1 MDRIWLKHYPPGVPA
16 EIDPSRYQS
25 VAALIEECFTE
36 HREAKGYSFM
46 GKEFSFGE
54 IDEASKALAAFLQSK
69 NLLRGARVAIML
81 PNTPQYPVAIAGILR
96 AGFAVVNVNPLYTP
110 RELEHQLNDAG
121 VEAIVILENFAH
133 VLQGVIAKTQIKHVI
148 VTSLGEMLGFKGKIV
163 NFVVRHLKKLVPE
176 FSLPGA
182 VNFSEAVAD
191 GKKHALKPTDIGPED
206 VAFLQYTGGTTG
218 VSKGATLTHRNIVAN
233 VMQSDAWLQPAL
245 RKGEP
250 FICVTALPLYH
261 IFALTAC
268 FFLALRNGGL
278 CILIANPRDLK
289 SLIHDVAKYK
299 VSCFPAVNTLYNGLL
314 HHPDFSKIDFS
325 KLRAANGGGMAVTR
339 SVAELW
345 FKKTGTPIIEGYG
358 LSETSP
364 TLTCNRADNT
374 EYTGTIGLPVP
385 STDIAIK
392 DEAGNDLPLGE
403 PGEICA
409 RGPQVMAGYWKRPEE
424 TAKVMTKDGFFRT
437 GDIGIMDEKGQV
449 KIVDRKKD
457 MILVSGFN
465 VYPNEVEEVV
475 ASHPGVLECAVVGVP
490 DEHTGEAV
498 KLFVVKKDPALNEKA
513 LREFL
518 REKLTGYK
526 RPKFI
531 EFRKELPKTNVGK
544 ILRRALR
551 DEAKS
556 AAA

>member
-16 EIDPSRYQS
+16 EIDPSRYKS
-25 VAALIEECFTE
+25 VAALVEECFSK
-36 HREAKGYSFM
+36 HRNAKGYSFM
-46 GKEFSFGE
+46 GKEFSFGQ
-54 IDEASKALAAFLQSK
+54 IDEASKALAAWLQSK

-81 PNTPQYPVAIAGILR
+81 PNTPQYPVAITGILR
-96 AGFAVVNVNPLYTP
+96 ASFAVVNVNPLYTS

-133 VLQGVIAKTQIKHVI
+133 VLQDVIEKTQVKHVI

-182 VNFSEAVAD
+182 VSFNEALAE
-191 GKKHALKPTDIGPED
+191 GKKHTLKPTDIGPED

-233 VMQSDAWLQPAL
+233 VLQSDAWLQPAL
-245 RKGEP
+245 QKGEP

-278 CILIANPRDLK
+278 CILIVNPRDLK

-299 VSCFPAVNTLYNGLL
+299 ISCFPAVNTLYNVLL

-364 TLTCNRADNT
+364 TLTCNPANNT

-385 STDIAIK
+385 STEIAIK
-392 DEAGNDLPLGE
+392 DEIGNDLPLGE
-403 PGEICA
+403 AGEICA
-409 RGPQVMAGYWKRPEE
+409 RGPQVMAGYWKRPDE
-424 TAKVMTKDGFFRT
+424 TTKVMTKDGFFRT
-437 GDIGIMDEKGQV
+437 GDIGIMDDKGQV

-457 MILVSGFN
+457 MVLVSGFN
-465 VYPNEVEEVV
+465 VYPNEVEGVV
-475 ASHPGVLECAVVGVP
+475 ASHPGVLECAVIGVP

-498 KLFVVKKDPALNEKA
+498 KLFVVKKDPALTA
-513 LREFL
+513 DMLREFL
-518 REKLTGYK
+518 KEKLTGYK

-556 AAA
+556 AG

>member
-16 EIDPSRYQS
+16 EIDPSRYKS
-25 VAALIEECFTE
+25 VAALIDECFTK

-46 GKEFSFGE
+46 GKEFSYGE

-81 PNTPQYPVAIAGILR
+81 PNTPQYPVAITGILR

-121 VEAIVILENFAH
+121 VEAIIILENFAH
-133 VLQGVIAKTQIKHVI
+133 VLQDVIGKTQVKHVI

-163 NFVVRHLKKLVPE
+163 NFVVRHLKKLVPQ
-176 FSLPGA
+176 FSLPSA
-182 VNFSEAVAD
+182 VNFSEAIEN
-191 GKKHALKPTDIGPED
+191 GKKQELKPTDIGPED

-233 VMQSDAWLQPAL
+233 VLQSDAWLQPAL
-245 RKGEP
+245 QKGEP

-289 SLIHDVAKYK
+289 SLIHDIAKYK
-299 VSCFPAVNTLYNGLL
+299 ISCFPAVNTLYNGLL
-314 HHPDFSKIDFS
+314 HHPDFGKIDFS

-339 SVAELW
+339 SVAENW

-403 PGEICA
+403 AGEICA
-409 RGPQVMAGYWKRPEE
+409 RGPQVMAGYWKRPDE
-424 TAKVMTKDGFFRT
+424 TAKVTTKDGFFRT

-457 MILVSGFN
+457 MVLVSGFN
-465 VYPNEVEEVV
+465 VYPNEVEEIV
-475 ASHPGVLECAVVGVP
+475 AAHPGVLECAVVGVP

-498 KLFVVKKDPALNEKA
+498 KLFVVKKDPALTAET

-518 REKLTGYK
+518 KEKLTGYK
-526 RPKFI
+526 RPRFI

-551 DEAKS
+551 DEIGK
-556 AAA
+556 AA